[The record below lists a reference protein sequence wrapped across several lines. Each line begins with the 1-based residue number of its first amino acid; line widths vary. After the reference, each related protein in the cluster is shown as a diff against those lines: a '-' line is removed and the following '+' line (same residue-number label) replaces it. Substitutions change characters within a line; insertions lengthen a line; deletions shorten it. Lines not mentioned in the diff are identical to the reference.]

1 MIKSKIQQYLKTC
14 SQQIVKRGREIFHSG
29 AVTHCSYEVY
39 QDMGGGFVSGS
50 TKYTV
55 AVNNIFDEEYEI
67 ETYCDCPY
75 DWDDVCK
82 HQVAV
87 LLALQE
93 KFEADFAQAPNQKMG
108 TGELLLDRQI
118 FENYEKS
125 AGINAV
131 SVQPIAISETSV
143 DFELD
148 VKTNYWQKETVP
160 VRISFADKAWRIDN
174 CCKTSFN
181 AICVHQSAVIY
192 YIRKHWRGF
201 DFFHKIENL
210 YEEKEHALQAYHLPA
225 ETNFDSFFKLRF
237 NAKDFEFRFIPKDKS
252 FRSKDDL
259 RQLVSILKTNKE
271 KSQQVSVPQVEKE
284 NIGFGLGFVF
294 HHRSRRSND
303 FAVQVISGKMN
314 KDRTKLVNSFEVYM
328 GTSWI
333 PENLRIFR
341 ENINYLIMRSSHA
354 EYPEA
359 EYNVISAAFVK
370 DIGLIS
376 SQHCFENQDPYVA
389 SKSGLKPMYIQ
400 PQPLEISFELDK
412 KQDFYHL
419 VARIRQNNELI
430 EFSPEMEIVCDHFLR
445 LDRYFFIIPDYL
457 TFSTAKTL
465 LQAPELIIHEREKAE
480 LLLIL
485 DELSRN
491 HEIELNGLV
500 EVKELQLNQ
509 PSFQVYLSEE
519 QSFMIIKPEVMYEGG
534 ERFSL
539 MAGEQSWSFDPETE
553 IAHNITRN
561 LEAENGFRKLLFD
574 FDPDFDPETGLTYY
588 YKSYDD
594 LKKGK
599 WFFDFFAFCEAN
611 NIEVLG
617 VKNLKKL
624 SYNPHPANI
633 SLGLSSNIDWF
644 EAHLKVSFG
653 NEAVSLLQ
661 VRAALERREN
671 FVKLGDGTMG
681 ILPEKWIRKLSAV
694 LRAGEVRNEEIH
706 ISKLKFNLI
715 DELFEEIDNL
725 EVQQEIMAK
734 KNRLRAFQGIDAVE
748 IPKIVKAKLRDYQ
761 KEGFYWMNFLDE
773 FCFGG
778 CLADDMGLGKTV
790 QLITFL
796 AAQKVAQKGTSL
808 VVVPKSLL
816 FNWSAEIDKF
826 CPTLKYLHYHGNNR
840 VFDPK
845 LFEQYDVVITTY
857 NTVAID
863 IAKLKTFQFNYAIL
877 DESQA
882 IKNPVSKR
890 YKSACLLKARNR
902 IVATGTPVENNTFDL
917 YAQFNFLNPGLFG
930 TQKHF
935 KEQYSSEIDG
945 KGDIQRA
952 NELKQIIH
960 PFLLRRTKQQVAN
973 DLPEKSEQ
981 ILMVEMGDKQRK
993 VYDHYLQEIR
1003 DYILTKVDE
1012 NGINNSKM
1020 YVLEGLTKL
1029 RQICNSPALIKKSE
1043 FDCRESAK
1051 IDLLLE
1057 QLIPLVKTN
1066 KVLVF
1071 SQFTSMLALIQER
1084 LEAEKISFSYLDGQ
1098 TNQRQE
1104 LVDHFNAN
1112 ESNRVFL
1119 ISLKAGGTGLNLTSA
1134 DYVFLVDPWW
1144 NPAAEAQAID
1154 RTHRIGQKNHVFAY
1168 KMICENS
1175 IEEKILQLQQKKKL
1189 LSEDLIQAQENF
1201 VKGLKRSD
1209 IEVLFS

>member
-1 MIKSKIQQYLKTC
+1 MIQSKIQQYLQKC
-14 SQQIVKRGREIFHSG
+14 NKQIVKRGREIFHSG

-39 QDMGGGFVSGS
+39 QDMGGGFVKG
-50 TKYTV
+50 TKKYTV
-55 AVNNIFDEEYEI
+55 AVNNVFDEEYEI

-93 KFEADFAQAPNQKMG
+93 QFQRDFAETPHQKIG
-108 TGELLLDRQI
+108 TGELILDRQI
-118 FENYEKS
+118 FEDFQKPQ
-125 AGINAV
+125 GIGGIT
-131 SVQPIAISETSV
+131 VQPIMVTELSV
-143 DFELD
+143 DFELE
-148 VKTNYWQKETVP
+148 VKTNYWQKDIVP
-160 VRISFADKAWRIDN
+160 VKISLKEGAWRIEN

-181 AICVHQSAVIY
+181 DICIHQSAVIY
-192 YIRKHWRGF
+192 FIKKHWRGF
-201 DFFHKIENL
+201 GFFQKLENL
-210 YEEKEHALQAYHLPA
+210 YEEKEIALKAYHLPA
-225 ETNFDSFFKLRF
+225 KTDFNDFFRLQF
-237 NAKDFEFRFIPKDKS
+237 NTSDFEFKFIPRDKA
-252 FRSKDDL
+252 FLSKDDI
-259 RQLVSILKTNKE
+259 RQLISIFKTNKE
-271 KSQQVSVPQVEKE
+271 KSQQVSVPQVENE

-294 HHRSRRSND
+294 HYRSRRSND
-303 FAVQVISGKMN
+303 LAVQVISAKFN
-314 KDRTKLVNSFEVYM
+314 KDRTKLVNSYDVYM
-328 GTSWI
+328 GSNWI
-333 PENLRIFR
+333 PENLRVFR
-341 ENINYLIMRSSHA
+341 ENINYLIMKSSHA
-354 EYPEA
+354 EFPET
-359 EYNVISAAFVK
+359 EYNVISAELVRN
-370 DIGLIS
+370 IELIS
-376 SQHCFENQDPYVA
+376 SQHCFENQDQYVA

-400 PQPLEISFELDK
+400 PQPLTISFELQ
-412 KQDFYHL
+412 KQKDFYHL
-419 VARIRQNNELI
+419 VSRIDYKGGTI
-430 EFSPEMEIVCDHFLR
+430 AVSPEMEIVCDHFLKLER
-445 LDRYFFIIPDYL
+445 DFFIIPDFL
-457 TFSTAKTL
+457 AFSTIETL
-465 LQAPELIIHEREKAE
+465 LNAPNLIVHESEKTE

-485 DELSRN
+485 DELSKH
-491 HEIELNGLV
+491 HEIELNNLI
-500 EVKELQLNQ
+500 EVRELKLNQ
-509 PSFQVYLSEE
+509 PSFQIYLSEV
-519 QSFMIIKPEVMYEGG
+519 QNFMIIKPEVMYENG

-539 MAGEQSWSFDPETE
+539 MTEEYAWSFDAETE
-553 IAHNITRN
+553 IAQNITRN
-561 LEAENGFRKLLFD
+561 TEAENEFRQLLFD
-574 FDPDFDPETGLTYY
+574 FDLDFKPETGLTYY
-588 YKSYDD
+588 FKSYDD
-594 LKKGK
+594 LQKGK
-599 WFFDFFAFCEAN
+599 WFFDFFAFCKEN
-611 NIEVLG
+611 NIELLG

-633 SLGLSSNIDWF
+633 SMGISSNIDWF
-644 EAHLKVSFG
+644 EAHLKISFG
-653 NEAVSLLQ
+653 DELVSLKRLQ
-661 VRAALERREN
+661 EALERREN
-671 FVKLGDGTMG
+671 FVKLDDGSMG
-681 ILPEKWIRKLSAV
+681 MLPEKWIQKLSAV
-694 LRAGEVRNEEIH
+694 LRAGEIRNDEVH

-715 DELFEEIDNL
+715 DELFDEIDNL
-725 EVQQEIMAK
+725 EVQQEILAK
-734 KNRLRAFQGIDAVE
+734 KNRLRSFVGIDAVE

-773 FCFGG
+773 FGFGG

-796 AAQKVAQKGTSL
+796 AHQKMHGKGTSL

-816 FNWSAEIDKF
+816 HNWSAEIKKF

-840 VFDPK
+840 VFEKK
-845 LFEQYDVVITTY
+845 LFEKYDVIITTY

-863 IAKLKTFQFNYAIL
+863 IIKLKTIEFNYVIL

-890 YKSACLLKARNR
+890 YKSVCLLKSRNR

-935 KEQYSSEIDG
+935 KEHYSNEIDG

-973 DLPEKSEQ
+973 DLPEKTEQ
-981 ILMVEMGDKQRK
+981 VLTVEMGDAQRK
-993 VYDHYLQEIR
+993 IYDYYLQQIR
-1003 DYILTKVDE
+1003 DYILTKVDQD
-1012 NGINNSKM
+1012 GLNNSKM
-1020 YVLEGLTKL
+1020 YVLEGLMKL
-1029 RQICNSPALIKKSE
+1029 RQICNSPALLKDSE
-1043 FDCRESAK
+1043 FDSQESAK

-1084 LEAEKISFSYLDGQ
+1084 LEQEKIKFSYLDGK

-1104 LVDHFNAN
+1104 LVDQFNAN

-1175 IEEKILQLQQKKKL
+1175 IEEKIVALQQKKKM
-1189 LSEDLIQAQENF
+1189 LSDDLIQAQENF